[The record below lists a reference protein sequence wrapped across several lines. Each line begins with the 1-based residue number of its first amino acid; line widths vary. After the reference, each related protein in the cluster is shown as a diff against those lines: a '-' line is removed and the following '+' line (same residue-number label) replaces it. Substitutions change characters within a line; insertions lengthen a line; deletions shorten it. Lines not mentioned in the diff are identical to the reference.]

1 MPARYSDVIRADSP
15 SLYWRLG
22 EGAQGWDSL
31 SGIPIRDASGN
42 GRNGTV
48 ANTVYS
54 LPGALWGAQQP
65 DFNGSALIQAD
76 GWITSSYI
84 PFLQNSQRTYECWMY
99 RFDWGTNPETVFGSD
114 GSGDPALLR
123 FDASTDTLK
132 WHSQAGGG
140 YVEWTVPVRYGW
152 SHLVL
157 RVDKPNNRVGLTVDG
172 RLLGWQTYSTDYQV
186 DPGNFVLGAWSNMYF
201 DPFYGALDEFAIYEK
216 LLTDEQIQAH
226 YGAGRPRQLVFNG
239 QMDGP
244 ASGFTDANSYWIA
257 GWEKDVPG
265 GSTVHTFAQSQEWA
279 AEGSNSVLLD
289 VTAPGT
295 GGPHWPN
302 IRSLQFRAQ
311 PGHWYVAQAVVNVTR
326 ATTSGQIW
334 LSFNWWDGTPTWLS
348 NDDGPMGGAGTGVK
362 ALTVAA
368 RAPATACIGRLSVR
382 ATTPDGERVAFH
394 LDDVRLANASQDADA
409 AAKTVARMR
418 LA

>member
-22 EGAQGWDSL
+22 EGAQDRAAITGTV
-31 SGIPIRDASGN
+31 RDASGN
-42 GRNGTV
+42 GRDGTIAGTV
-48 ANTVYS
+48 RS
-54 LPGALWGAQQP
+54 LPGCLHGAASR
-65 DFNGSALIQAD
+65 DMDGSAWFEAS
-76 GWITSSYI
+76 GYVTSGYSPFATSSA
-84 PFLQNSQRTYECWMY
+84 RTFEAWAY
-99 RFDWGTNPETVFGSD
+99 RSDWGSGNETIFGGD
-114 GSGDPALLR
+114 GSGAPPLLR
-123 FDASTDTLK
+123 FDADANGVA
-132 WHSQAGGG
+132 WHAQVGSS
-140 YVEWTVPVRYGW
+140 VSWTAPIWDGW
-152 SHLVL
+152 SHIVL
-157 RVDKPNNRVGLTVDG
+157 RHDKPNNRSCLTVDG
-172 RLLGWQTYSTDYQV
+172 RLLGWLANTADFQAS
-186 DPGNFVLGAWSNMYF
+186 PGNFLLSAWSDQHF
-201 DPFYGALDEFAIYEK
+201 EPWYGMLDEFAVYER
-216 LLTDEQIQAH
+216 LLTDAEIQRH
-226 YGAGRPRQLVFNG
+226 YDAGRLRQLAFNG

-244 ASGFTDANSYWIA
+244 ASGFADANSYWIA
-257 GWEKDVPG
+257 GWEENVPG

-368 RAPATACIGRLSVR
+368 RAPATACIGRLSVP
-382 ATTPDGERVAFH
+382 ATAPDGERVAFH
-394 LDDVRLANASQDADA
+394 LDDVRLVNASQDADA